1 MAKFE
6 LPIHDLK
13 TGEVAKTYQRGF
25 MPVDLYV
32 RFQKLAEKMIEEK
45 YKSDEEMFNDFEDL
59 FVELFPDLTREEYKK
74 CTDVAEVLQVWDAAI
89 NKSTQIESGNSSK
102 NG

>member
-6 LPIHDLK
+6 LKIYDTE

-25 MPVDLYV
+25 MPVALYV
-32 RFQKLAEKMIEEK
+32 RFQKLSEKVIDEK
-45 YKSDEEMFNDFEDL
+45 LKSDEDL
-59 FVELFPDLTREEYKK
+59 FIALKDLFIETFSELTEDEYMNA
-74 CTDVAEVLQVWDAAI
+74 TDVSNVLSVWRAVLE
-89 NKSTQIESGNSSK
+89 KSTQIESGNSSK